1 MIAADTSTWI
11 AYLQGE
17 GGEDAELLDRALQ
30 DRQVLMAPVVLTEVL
45 SDPKLPS
52 EVTETLSELPLIE
65 VTHGYWQ
72 RAGELRAKVLA
83 NRRKARLGDALIAQS
98 CIDRGI
104 PLLTRDRDFRAF
116 VDAAGLDLLIG
127 YAANG
132 TD

>member
-11 AYLQGE
+11 GFLQGD
-17 GGEDAELLDRALQ
+17 GGEDAQLLDKALE

-52 EVTETLSELPLIE
+52 DVAQILSDLPLIDIKS
-65 VTHGYWQ
+65 GYWQ
-72 RAGELRAKVLA
+72 RAGALRAQVLA
-83 NRRKARLGDALIAQS
+83 KRRKARLGDALIAQS
-98 CIDRGI
+98 CIDRGS

-116 VDAAGLDLLIG
+116 AEAAGLDLVIP
-127 YAANG
+127 A